1 MPQGTL
7 TMKQHSSVDILKR
20 LGSHHRELYSR
31 MYEPIEEKHMLEE
44 QCWEAFS
51 GVDLEDSE
59 SLKEGIDPSVDGK
72 LCRID
77 ELDEYEIRDSDDA
90 AYWSHAL
97 LDYCLLLELETGI
110 SRYVLEEAA
119 CRLNTRI
126 GLGDWTPKSRPSRKN
141 VLEFIPILRKLDADG
156 RTQVVWEDLVEAH
169 TKTLKEAGLLGK
181 MSKEQANNRAMVLGR
196 ADSDFEDNPNVK
208 IWAKKIGCSTG
219 LVVNLPFYRKCAEE
233 AGTAR
238 RGQPLGPKTVSLTTN
253 VLATVACEDEELGR
267 LIAEQHADREPSPLA
282 PDPPDKSRK
291 VRQYKRS

>member
-1 MPQGTL
+1 
-7 TMKQHSSVDILKR
+7 MKQHSSVEILKR

-31 MYEPIEEKHMLEE
+31 MYEPIEEKHILEE

-51 GVDLEDSE
+51 GVDLEDPE

-97 LDYCLLLELETGI
+97 LDYCLRLELETGI

-119 CRLNTRI
+119 WRLNARI

-141 VLEFIPILRKLDADG
+141 LLDIIPILRKLDADG
-156 RTQVVWEDLVEAH
+156 RTQVVWEDLVATH
-169 TKTLKEAGLLGK
+169 TKTLKEAGLLEK
-181 MSKEQANNRAMVLGR
+181 MSKEEANERAMALAR
-196 ADSDFEDNPNVK
+196 ADYGFARAPTTRG
-208 IWAKKIGCSTG
+208 WAKKIGCSTG
-219 LVVNLPFYRKCAEE
+219 LVTDLPFYRECAEK

-238 RGQPLGPKTVSLTTN
+238 RGQPLEPKTVSLTTK

-282 PDPPDKSRK
+282 PDPPSKPTK
-291 VRQYKRS
+291 VRQHKRS